1 MIAEYICPI
10 FESADYLCD
19 REAVHLVA
27 GTAICWVHA
36 KRLRITLDK
45 LAANLKEP
53 ADA

>member
-1 MIAEYICPI
+1 MEYACPI
-10 FESADYLCD
+10 EESTEFLCA